1 MIQWINEM
9 ISQMRV
15 PFAWLITLL
24 FAVSLS
30 AQQQVYEPGDI
41 QRVLLVDATQSVQ
54 MKDSVASSKGSSIV
68 IVSKQ
73 FYVFK
78 GPRAALRT
86 KTRLP
91 EFQFEMDPAF
101 DDAVYLYRFDVHS
114 DRREIRVAKGSGGL
128 AEMSI
133 PSDHLIETALEEI
146 GAGQNSNRRYRLKPK
161 APLPPGEYCLSR
173 RISTCYDFGVD

>member
-1 MIQWINEM
+1 M
-9 ISQMRV
+9 SASFSGLV
-15 PFAWLITLL
+15 TAL

-30 AQQQVYEPGDI
+30 VQQQVYEPGDI
-41 QRVLLVDATQSVQ
+41 QRVLLVEATQSVQ
-54 MKDSVASSKGSSIV
+54 MKDNLASRKGSSKV
-68 IVSKQ
+68 VVSKQ

-91 EFQFEMDPAF
+91 EFQFQMDPAF
-101 DDAVYLYRFDVHS
+101 DDPVYLYRFDVHS

-128 AEMSI
+128 AVMSV
-133 PSDHLIETALEEI
+133 PEDHLIETALEEI
-146 GAGQNSNRRYRLKPK
+146 GSGQNSTRRYRLRPK